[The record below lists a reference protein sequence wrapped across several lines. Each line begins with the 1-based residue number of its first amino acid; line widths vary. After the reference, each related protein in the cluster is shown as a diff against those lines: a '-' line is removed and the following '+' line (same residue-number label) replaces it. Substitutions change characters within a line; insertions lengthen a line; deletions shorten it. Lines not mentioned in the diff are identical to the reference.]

1 MPDIS
6 MCENINCKKRKSCY
20 RYLAKPDEYW
30 QSYAL
35 FNSEGTQSCQ
45 HYWRINIKKETRP
58 LCSLEE
64 ADAKVKRIFEFK
76 KGEESIVDSD
86 S

>member
-20 RYLAKPDEYW
+20 RYLAKPNEYL
-30 QSYAL
+30 QSYVL
-35 FNSEGTQSCQ
+35 FNSEGAKDCDF
-45 HYWRINIKKETRP
+45 YWHVDRKKEDRY

-76 KGEESIVDSD
+76 KGEENIVDSD